1 MGFIDKLASSP
12 VGKVAG
18 GYMEAEIGK
27 KKEEARIKEEK
38 DNQFADINKSI
49 VSNLATLEMN
59 SIIEARGKKD
69 LYEQL
74 QNWALGKFGDAGYA
88 IAERAA
94 KDGAIDGS
102 KTFQDVLTYMTST
115 YGANLPE
122 GSEPWWM
129 QPEWEKYAEANKD
142 YRASNNVY
150 QEQIDKATNNI
161 SSILQNNGLGEYSF
175 QFLTDT
181 KSTSPKQPVIPASD
195 GVPVVA
201 DSGTVDTSAEE
212 VIAGGDI
219 SLPDAPT
226 IINRGIVGFDNS
238 NYMKQVSNYV
248 DRAFPDIQDM
258 FIMDRTGQ
266 LSLNKEA
273 FAADMSKYNRVNN
286 MYDYINNTLTEVN
299 NAYSTGAIDTVG
311 NQYADFKQ
319 FFNPKDFNEMG
330 FVQKALEEYSS
341 VVSGQEAEII
351 KSNIIKSDLNSSI
364 NDGSFPEYLIAD
376 LSAKLD
382 ESFPAQPGSPLSWEQ
397 LYLSNVGLENSS
409 FKKAF
414 NEVVNEYF
422 SEKLKLGKY
431 QVPGKGHSMQFID
444 TEKSVKDI
452 LGTNIP
458 PGMDGKSNYFEFW
471 RNTISGKS
479 DAEYGSVSID
489 ETLNEIAPKNYSQLI
504 AAKNELGIDLGDNQ
518 QWDASDMT
526 LRESGLIKPQSE
538 NITRFNVENAATE
551 KLKKTNVKQIEGLP
565 PVAGSILLNTNIRTT
580 ADVLTFIDQNNQDT
594 AKMKTQIMGFII
606 NDMIAGNLPRMNG
619 LQMSDIAD
627 QVLLDIGTF
636 IQETYES
643 KPTEVIENITDETID
658 ENEDAIETNVTDTK
672 KDNIELET
680 ALNEANIATDA
691 EPIAVEKGVGKE
703 PWLFADGS
711 FNPDWDGELE
721 GSSIIQGS
729 QSNKYYKAKQKY
741 EKEQRKLKQDQEA
754 KNRQENAEKAI
765 NWIKNIDWFA
775 TAQEKKQKR
784 KKRK

>member
-27 KKEEARIKEEK
+27 KKEEARIKEKK
-38 DNQFADINKSI
+38 DDQFADINKSI

-59 SIIEARGKKD
+59 SIIEARSKKD
-69 LYEQL
+69 LYEEL
-74 QNWALGKFGDAGYA
+74 QNWAIGKFGDAGYA

-129 QPEWEKYAEANKD
+129 QPEWAEYADTNKD

-175 QFLTDT
+175 QFLTDA

-212 VIAGGDI
+212 VIAGSNI
-219 SLPDAPT
+219 ALPDAPT
-226 IINRGIVGFDNS
+226 IINRGIVGFDNN

-299 NAYSTGAIDTVG
+299 NAYSTGAIDTPG

-351 KSNIIKSDLNSSI
+351 KSNIIKSDLNSAI

-382 ESFPAQPGSPLSWEQ
+382 ESFPAQPGSSLSWEQ

-504 AAKNELGIDLGDNQ
+504 AAKNELGIDSDE

-526 LRESGLIKPQSE
+526 LKPTMVTDIPSE
-538 NITRFNVENAATE
+538 NITQFNVENAATE

-565 PVAGSILLNTNIRTT
+565 PVAGSILLNTNMRTT

-594 AKMKTQIMGFII
+594 AKMKTQIMGFIV

-643 KPTEVIENITDETID
+643 KPTEVIENIIDETID
-658 ENEDAIETNVTDTK
+658 ENEDAIETEVTDTK

-680 ALNEANIATDA
+680 ALSEDNIATDA
-691 EPIAVEKGVGKE
+691 KPIPVEKGVGKE

-711 FNPDWDGELE
+711 FNPEWDGELE
-721 GSSIIQGS
+721 GSNLVKGS
-729 QSNKYYKAKQKY
+729 QANKYFKAKQKY
-741 EKEQRKLKQDQEA
+741 ENEQFELKQNEEA
-754 KNRQENAEKAI
+754 KSREENAEKAI
-765 NWIKNIDWFA
+765 NWIKSIDWFA
-775 TAQEKKQKR
+775 TAKEKKEKR
-784 KKRK
+784 KNQKK